1 MRRSFAILAAVLLS
15 AGCAAKKPTSADEY
29 FTQASTYLR
38 QGSYT
43 QAVENYRA
51 LLDEYPFSEH
61 SEEAELKIGVAH
73 YKSGSCPE
81 ATAAFT
87 DFQRRHPTSPHLP
100 LVGYLLGQCAEQQM
114 RPSDR
119 DQSASQNAH
128 AYYQALMQQHPTSPY
143 AELARERLEHCRET
157 LADHELRIAQF
168 YSKNDNQKAAE
179 TRMLD
184 LVNRFND
191 TDVAGDALFQLGTL
205 YREEKQTDKA
215 VLAFAAVE
223 YHHPDHE
230 AARQAEAQLK
240 ELLNGD
246 PPPTG
251 DPLAALKAETGRT
264 RTIAIA
270 QTARPIPDS
279 KQQAHR
285 GGGSPGNTGFG
296 LPTSGG
302 PFGRGG
308 GSGYGGGGGPYGGRY

>member
-1 MRRSFAILAAVLLS
+1 MRRSYAILAAALLGA
-15 AGCAAKKPTSADEY
+15 AGCAAKKPANADEY
-29 FTQASTYLR
+29 FEQASMYLR
-38 QGSYT
+38 QGSYS
-43 QAVENYRA
+43 QAVESYRGM
-51 LLDEYPFSEH
+51 LDEYPFSEH

-73 YKSGSCPE
+73 YKAGSCPE

-128 AYYQALMQQHPTSPY
+128 AYYQALLQQHPTSPY

-157 LADHELRIAQF
+157 LADHELQIAQF
-168 YSKNDNQKAAE
+168 YSRHDNQKAAE
-179 TRMLD
+179 TRLLD

-191 TDVAGDALFQLGTL
+191 TDIAGDALFRLGTL
-205 YREEKQTDKA
+205 YKSEKQPDKA
-215 VLAFAAVE
+215 ILAFAAVE
-223 YHHPDHE
+223 YHHPEHE
-230 AARQAEAQLK
+230 VAPQAAAQLK

-246 PPPTG
+246 PVPSG
-251 DPLAALKAETGRT
+251 DPLAALKVETGRS

-270 QTARPIPDS
+270 QTARPLADS

-285 GGGSPGNTGFG
+285 GGPTNTGFG
-296 LPTSGG
+296 LPTSSG
-302 PFGRGG
+302 PFGRPGNA
-308 GSGYGGGGGPYGGRY
+308 GGPYGGRY